1 MAVAQRPEDNQQAAT
16 PQGGGPQTSADWD
29 DLKGDVGE
37 VAGAAV
43 ERGRH
48 FLDSAREQATGYV
61 DDRKNEAA
69 QAVVDLANTLRE
81 SAGGFGER
89 PNVRALVDSAA
100 DGLEQFAGT
109 IRERSFGDILGT
121 LEGAVRR
128 RPAVAAVATMAAGF
142 LVSRFIKASSDSSR
156 GFGRQDQRPYGSGS
170 SQGPQASG
178 PDATGRG
185 SSTL

>member
-1 MAVAQRPEDNQQAAT
+1 MATAQRPEDNQPAAV
-16 PQGGGPQTSADWD
+16 PQGGGPQAGADWE

-48 FLDSAREQATGYV
+48 FLDSARQQATGYV

-89 PNVRALVDSAA
+89 PNVRALVDTAA

-121 LEGAVRR
+121 IEGAVRR

-142 LVSRFIKASSDSSR
+142 LASRFIKASSESSR
-156 GFGRQDQRPYGSGS
+156 GSGRKDQRPYGPASPPA
-170 SQGPQASG
+170 PQASG
-178 PDATGRG
+178 PDLTGPG
-185 SSTL
+185 SSSL